1 MRYNSQYNDIIKC
14 NVKPQNMID
23 KTGCL
28 FKTICHHDE
37 YALLHDLDIFYR
49 NLNIHDPKIAMTPLF
64 SLQQCRAAIFR
75 IS

>member
-1 MRYNSQYNDIIKC
+1 
-14 NVKPQNMID
+14 MID

-49 NLNIHDPKIAMTPLF
+49 NLNIHDPKIAMTTLF